1 MPPLATE
8 VNVENT
14 TTQVQT
20 DTVPRAIEYR
30 TLFKQIWIQASRNVL
45 ISPDSE
51 RETGE
56 SRMVFKESLGH

>member
-20 DTVPRAIEYR
+20 DTVPRANKYR
-30 TLFKQIWIQASRNVL
+30 KLFKKIWIHASRNVL
-45 ISPDSE
+45 ISTDSE

-56 SRMVFKESLGH
+56 SRMVFKWSLGH

>member
-8 VNVENT
+8 VNVENS

-20 DTVPRAIEYR
+20 DTIPRAIEYR
-30 TLFKQIWIQASRNVL
+30 KLFKQIWIHASRNVL
-45 ISPDSE
+45 ISPDNE

-56 SRMVFKESLGH
+56 SRMVIKGSLGH